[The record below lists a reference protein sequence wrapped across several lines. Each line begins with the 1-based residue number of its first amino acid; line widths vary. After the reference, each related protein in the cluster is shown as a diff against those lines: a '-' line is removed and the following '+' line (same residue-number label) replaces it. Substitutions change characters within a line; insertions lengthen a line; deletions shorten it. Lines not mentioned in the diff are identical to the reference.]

1 MASPPEF
8 MPFGEWLPDQ
18 PNFNNPGA
26 KTIKNVIPVT
36 AQSYGPMPTPQI
48 YSGPLTA
55 RCQGAYGFLDDGE
68 AVHVFAGDAKR
79 LYQMSAGSAP
89 NFSDIS
95 RKASFTGSIATT
107 TLTVSAISAGTINV
121 GDTLSGSGVTAATTI
136 TALGTG
142 TGGTGTYTV
151 NNSQT
156 VASEAMTS
164 QGGGPYA
171 TPSPLNPVIP
181 TVGYWHFTSF
191 GTRIIATNYSDPQQT
206 FLVGSDSVFSDLASA
221 APKARF
227 VITVKDFVMALNTSD
242 GTFGAQPRRAWWC
255 AIGNPLSWPTPGT
268 NAAIQVQSDYQD
280 LEQSDLGQI
289 TGGIGGHLS
298 AADAAIWC
306 ERGIYRVQY
315 VGSSGGIF
323 SFQVAEGAAGTQAPL
338 SIVLRRMQGAYGS
351 QAVGYYLGDDDFYA
365 FNGMASFPIGTQ
377 KIART
382 VIADLNSSY
391 VSTVQGGTIPNLPIV
406 YWLYASAS
414 GAGTGLYDRLVL
426 YNPIVQRWSLCDL
439 TATPAEWGTVALA
452 PGMTLDALNAF
463 GAIDTLPAALD
474 SGFYAGGLPVLAAF
488 DQNHKL
494 NFLNG
499 PPMAPVVETS
509 EMQPLPGRRT
519 KILSARPIV
528 DGGSPSVSFGH
539 RDRIFDSVT
548 YDAAVPV
555 NILGEC
561 PMHATGAYVR
571 FQLTLPA
578 GSNFTHLQ
586 GVQATMKPEGRFVR

>member
-1 MASPPEF
+1 
-8 MPFGEWLPDQ
+8 MPRGLRLSRRRRG
-18 PNFNNPGA
+18 GA
-26 KTIKNVIPVT
+26 
-36 AQSYGPMPTPQI
+36 
-48 YSGPLTA
+48 
-55 RCQGAYGFLDDGE
+55 
-68 AVHVFAGDAKR
+68 R
-79 LYQMSAGSAP
+79 LRGR
-89 NFSDIS
+89 
-95 RKASFTGSIATT
+95 RKAA
-107 TLTVSAISAGTINV
+107 
-121 GDTLSGSGVTAATTI
+121 LSDERG
-136 TALGTG
+136 L
-142 TGGTGTYTV
+142 
-151 NNSQT
+151 
-156 VASEAMTS
+156 
-164 QGGGPYA
+164 
-171 TPSPLNPVIP
+171 
-181 TVGYWHFTSF
+181 
-191 GTRIIATNYSDPQQT
+191 
-206 FLVGSDSVFSDLASA
+206 
-221 APKARF
+221 
-227 VITVKDFVMALNTSD
+227 
-242 GTFGAQPRRAWWC
+242 GAQFQRHFAESELHRVDRDDHPHCLGDLRRNDQRRRHPLRLGRHRRDHDHRARHRPRRAWWC

-382 VIADLNSSY
+382 VIADLNSIY

-548 YDAAVPV
+548 YDAARSEERRV
-555 NILGEC
+555 GKEC
-561 PMHATGAYVR
+561 STP
-571 FQLTLPA
+571 
-578 GSNFTHLQ
+578 
-586 GVQATMKPEGRFVR
+586 GRADYER

>member
-268 NAAIQVQSDYQD
+268 NAAIQV
-280 LEQSDLGQI
+280 
-289 TGGIGGHLS
+289 
-298 AADAAIWC
+298 
-306 ERGIYRVQY
+306 
-315 VGSSGGIF
+315 
-323 SFQVAEGAAGTQAPL
+323 
-338 SIVLRRMQGAYGS
+338 RRMQGAYGS

>member
-142 TGGTGTYTV
+142 TGG
-151 NNSQT
+151 
-156 VASEAMTS
+156 
-164 QGGGPYA
+164 
-171 TPSPLNPVIP
+171 
-181 TVGYWHFTSF
+181 
-191 GTRIIATNYSDPQQT
+191 
-206 FLVGSDSVFSDLASA
+206 
-221 APKARF
+221 
-227 VITVKDFVMALNTSD
+227 D

-452 PGMTLDALNAF
+452 PGMTLDDLNAF
-463 GAIDTLPAALD
+463 GAVHPLPAALD

-548 YDAAVPV
+548 YDAARSEERRV
-555 NILGEC
+555 GKEC
-561 PMHATGAYVR
+561 STP
-571 FQLTLPA
+571 
-578 GSNFTHLQ
+578 
-586 GVQATMKPEGRFVR
+586 GRADYER